1 MAGKDEQPEEGR
13 EGMPNRIHDDGN
25 ASQKSGTQLPD
36 ICSRN
41 NRTLAGRK
49 EPEEDRGGTIS
60 RQQNESRK
68 NRNK

>member
-1 MAGKDEQPEEGR
+1 MEDTKEMAGKDEHLKR

-36 ICSRN
+36 SCSRN
-41 NRTLAGRK
+41 YRRLAGRK

-60 RQQNESRK
+60 RQQNE
-68 NRNK
+68 